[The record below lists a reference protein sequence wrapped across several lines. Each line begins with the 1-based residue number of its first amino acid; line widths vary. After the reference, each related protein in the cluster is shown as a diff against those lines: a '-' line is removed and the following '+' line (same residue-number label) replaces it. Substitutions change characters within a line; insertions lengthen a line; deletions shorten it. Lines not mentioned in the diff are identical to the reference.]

1 MERITDIVLVLVACV
16 LFRVAA
22 GVASTAS
29 AVAGLAGDA
38 LAVPTVVCLLVAI
51 IAVLT
56 CEWARGKW
64 RVLGPVAYCVVSSF
78 VPEGLFLL
86 SAVVYELL
94 QFAREPLPWRAA
106 PIALLLPAAR
116 MVVAPCVSGTELA
129 CVGALSALAGLLS
142 WRTSM
147 LLAQRDLRHRTRDEF
162 RAHELFGAGERGASA
177 VATGCVM
184 SEGADAGA
192 GAGSPSG
199 RVGAGAV
206 LAADASTGTDAVSGR
221 VDACPGAD
229 AGLAA
234 HSPEGRCRSTF
245 SELTDRE
252 YEVVRLV
259 AEGLD
264 NHEISAAAFI
274 SEGTVRNRI
283 SSVLQKTGYKN
294 RTQLAVAW
302 WQARAR

>member
-1 MERITDIVLVLVACV
+1 MERIIDIVLVLVACA

-22 GVASTAS
+22 VVVGAAS

-86 SAVVYELL
+86 PAVVYELL